1 MDLSYCWLIGISAGI
16 AAAGMIV
23 LLASKAEF
31 YVVRAAYWLAMIG
44 TTVLALVLLGGL
56 IQHVLLQVRGK

>member
-1 MDLSYCWLIGISAGI
+1 MDLSYCWLIVISSGV
-16 AAAGMIV
+16 AAVGMIV

-31 YVVRAAYWLAMIG
+31 YTVRAAYWFAVIG

-56 IQHVLLQVRGK
+56 AQHILLQVRGK

>member
-1 MDLSYCWLIGISAGI
+1 MDLSYCWLIGISASI
-16 AAAGMIV
+16 AVVGMIV

-31 YVVRAAYWLAMIG
+31 YAARAAYWFAVIG

-56 IQHVLLQVRGK
+56 IQHILLQVKGK

>member
-1 MDLSYCWLIGISAGI
+1 MDLGYCWLIGISGAI
-16 AAAGMIV
+16 AAVGMIV

-31 YVVRAAYWLAMIG
+31 YSVRAAYWFVLVG

-56 IQHVLLQVRGK
+56 LQHVLLQVRGR

>member
-1 MDLSYCWLIGISAGI
+1 MDLGYCWLIGISAAI
-16 AAAGMIV
+16 AGVGMIV

-31 YVVRAAYWLAMIG
+31 YAVRAAYWFAVIG
-44 TTVLALVLLGGL
+44 TSVLALVLLGGL